1 MLRTRDE
8 MLMKYEGKSDKDNQD
23 VHLEIEFEFNDVSQ
37 DYEVEQ
43 FILQFIS
50 YFLHKIQLTDT
61 SPSFVYSK
69 KMKVKI
75 LYKRIAKLSIIL

>member
-1 MLRTRDE
+1 

-23 VHLEIEFEFNDVSQ
+23 VHLEIEFELDDVSQ

-50 YFLHKIQLTDT
+50 YFLDKIQLTDT

-75 LYKRIAKLSIIL
+75 LYKRMAKLSIIL